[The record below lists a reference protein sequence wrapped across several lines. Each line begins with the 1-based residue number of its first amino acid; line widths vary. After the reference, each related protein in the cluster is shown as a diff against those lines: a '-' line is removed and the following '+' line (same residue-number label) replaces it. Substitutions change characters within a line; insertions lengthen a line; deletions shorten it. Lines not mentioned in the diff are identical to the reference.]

1 MGGLACN
8 GMARG
13 GRAPA
18 RVPSNPLGRVQA
30 AALGAVAGALVY
42 FGAALFD
49 FHQED
54 VSSILSAASTF
65 RWYVLVGAVLGF
77 IAGGSSMRTL

>member
-1 MGGLACN
+1 MVRGGDS
-8 GMARG
+8 GG

-18 RVPSNPLGRVQA
+18 RVPSNPIGRVQT

-42 FGAALFD
+42 FAAALFD

-54 VSSILSAASTF
+54 VSDILSVASNF